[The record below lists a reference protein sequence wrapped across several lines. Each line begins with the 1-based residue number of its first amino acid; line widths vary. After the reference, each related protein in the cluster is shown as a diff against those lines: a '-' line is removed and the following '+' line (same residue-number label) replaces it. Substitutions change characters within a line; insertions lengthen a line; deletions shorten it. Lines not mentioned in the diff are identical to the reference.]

1 MLKEVLAGAALGISL
16 AAPPGPVIAV
26 MATAATKGRTRES
39 IVTALGAITADA
51 MWLSLVTLGFL
62 AYLRDHPRGV
72 GGLGLGG
79 AALLFW
85 MAWQGW
91 KAARAGSYESNLR
104 GSFRLGFLTVLTSPF
119 SFAWWMGNGALL
131 IATWGPSGVAGMF
144 AALLLYAVLITFAFA
159 WLGSNFRHT
168 AVVIAYVSIVM
179 LAGFGVHVALES
191 VRLLRS

>member
-1 MLKEVLAGAALGISL
+1 MEIAAGAALGISL

-26 MATAATKGRTRES
+26 MATAATRGRSRES
-39 IVTALGAITADA
+39 ILTALGAVTADA
-51 MWLSLVTLGFL
+51 MWLALVTLGFL
-62 AYLRDHPRGV
+62 AYLQDHPRGV
-72 GGLGLGG
+72 GVLGLGG

-91 KAARAGSYESNLR
+91 KSARAGNYESNLR

-131 IATWGPSGVAGMF
+131 LATWGPPGVAGMF
-144 AALLLYAVLITFAFA
+144 AALLAYSFLFTAAFA
-159 WLGSNFRHT
+159 WLGTNFKHT
-168 AVVIAYVSIVM
+168 AVVIAYVSVVM

-191 VRLLRS
+191 LRLLR